1 MIGAWLATNPMGG
14 FAKVAIGA
22 MLVWIIDNLSTLQIP
37 EIAQVGLIAG
47 LPILINW
54 LNPGDARYGKLSDET
69 RSE

>member
-14 FAKVAIGA
+14 FVKVAIGA

-54 LNPGDARYGKLSDET
+54 LNPTDSRYGKVTDET

>member
-1 MIGAWLATNPMGG
+1 MIGAWLATSPMGG

-37 EIAQVGLIAG
+37 EIAQVGLVAG

-54 LNPGDARYGKLSDET
+54 LNPGDPRYGKESDET